1 MGETTV
7 AVGMEAVIS
16 KLTTGVTSAVM
27 FGTLAEIM
35 PFVITLLPFSL
46 GLHFL
51 RKLVK
56 GAGTGKVRF

>member
-1 MGETTV
+1 METT

-16 KLTTGVTSAVM
+16 ALTTGVTSQVM

>member
-1 MGETTV
+1 MGETAAAT
-7 AVGMEAVIS
+7 GMNAVIA
-16 KLTTGVTSAVM
+16 KLTSGVTSEVM

>member
-1 MGETTV
+1 MTETT

-16 KLTTGVTSAVM
+16 ALTTGVTSQVM

>member
-1 MGETTV
+1 METT
-7 AVGMEAVIS
+7 AVGMEAVIA
-16 KLTTGVTSAVM
+16 KLTTGVTSQVM

-46 GLHFL
+46 GLYFL

-56 GAGTGKVRF
+56 GAGVGKVRF

>member
-1 MGETTV
+1 MGETV